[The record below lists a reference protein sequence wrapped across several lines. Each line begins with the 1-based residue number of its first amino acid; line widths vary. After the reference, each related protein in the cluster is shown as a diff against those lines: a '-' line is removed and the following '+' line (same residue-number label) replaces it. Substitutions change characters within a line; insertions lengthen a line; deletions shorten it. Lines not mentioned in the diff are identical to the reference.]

1 MNTPG
6 RVESFI
12 FSICHISVDE
22 VREVKVWWITAGVSV
37 GVK

>member
-12 FSICHISVDE
+12 FPICHISVDD
-22 VREVKVWWITAGVSV
+22 VREVKFWWMTAGVSV
-37 GVK
+37 GVT